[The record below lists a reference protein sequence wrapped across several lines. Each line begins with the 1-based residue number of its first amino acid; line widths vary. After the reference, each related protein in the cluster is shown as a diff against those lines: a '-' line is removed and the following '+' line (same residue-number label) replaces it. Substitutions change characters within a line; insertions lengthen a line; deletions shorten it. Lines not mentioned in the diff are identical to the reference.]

1 MSMTVPPSSL
11 DHSFTIKPTLRS
23 LVLAFVTCLAPSPSL
38 LAQAVAPVTSAP
50 PRVASEPPNVGDA
63 KAAATAYYDSGAY
76 ARDLVLVAAEAGAWI
91 AQRAPQVSRP
101 ALVLDIDDTALTNWE
116 VIKASNRGACY

>member
-1 MSMTVPPSSL
+1 MTVPPSSP
-11 DHSFTIKPTLRS
+11 DHSFTSKPTLRS
-23 LVLAFVTCLAPSPSL
+23 LMLAFVACLAPSPSL
-38 LAQAVAPVTSAP
+38 LAQSAAPVTSAP
-50 PRVASEPPNVGDA
+50 PRVTSEPPNVGDA

-76 ARDLVLVAAEAGAWI
+76 VRDLVLVAAEAGAWI

>member
-1 MSMTVPPSSL
+1 MSMTVPRSSP

-38 LAQAVAPVTSAP
+38 LAQSAAPVTSAP

>member
-1 MSMTVPPSSL
+1 MTVPPSSL

-23 LVLAFVTCLAPSPSL
+23 LMLAFVTCLAPSPSL
-38 LAQAVAPVTSAP
+38 LAQSAAPVTSAP

-76 ARDLVLVAAEAGAWI
+76 ARDLALVAAEAGAWI